1 VQPDDLT
8 WVGLAGEHVPAL
20 QGFTCADPPRAS
32 WDRLRRDHV
41 HPRPEENALLAF
53 SGDALAGVSR
63 VSWTDGGEQLLVMSI
78 ARDVRFRRVGLGVVL
93 LRQTLD
99 VLRTVRD
106 EAGAGCAA
114 FARVDHR
121 NEPSRR
127 MFELAGFVY
136 LENDFEE
143 PNLEYWVHDLL

>member
-1 VQPDDLT
+1 VQSSIR
-8 WVGLAGEHVPAL
+8 GLR
-20 QGFTCADPPRAS
+20 PP
-32 WDRLRRDHV
+32 L
-41 HPRPEENALLAF
+41 PPEENALLAF